1 MVIER
6 SLRGAFTDDR
16 LRAGARAALRTL
28 DGTATSVEPIPRGNN
43 KQTAIVRFET
53 RGPVVVQLC
62 TEAARLRTEA
72 TLLSLIRDR
81 TGVPV
86 PPVLGAG
93 EHGNVTYLLTAYVA
107 GESLHERLVTVAPAV
122 RTMLARSF
130 GSYLSQ
136 LHEAFPFDG
145 YGRLETPGERSPPG
159 DSLSPVRKDWTE
171 WFREYGLGAVDRL
184 PEAFNPL
191 QSGLREVVNQ
201 PAMAERPQAR
211 LYPWDFRPGNT
222 LVADNRVTAVLDWE
236 APLATPASLSVAKAE
251 YLVADWYVS
260 DPAPLRAA
268 FRTGYERVRPYPDVP
283 TAHRVAAIAASAVD
297 SAGRVTNP
305 RYPELGRERAVTFH
319 RESLETALAE
329 TDG

>member
-1 MVIER
+1 MSER
-6 SLRGAFTDDR
+6 SLAGAFTDDR
-16 LRAGARAALRTL
+16 VRAGARAALRTL
-28 DGTATSVEPIPRGNN
+28 DGTPTSVEPIPRGNN
-43 KQTAIVRFET
+43 KQTAVVRFET
-53 RGPVVVQLC
+53 RDPVVVQVC
-62 TEAARLRTEA
+62 TDAERLRTEA

-93 EHGNVTYLLTAYVA
+93 EHGSVTYLLTDYVA
-107 GESLHERLVTVAPAV
+107 GEDLHERLVTGAPAV
-122 RTMLARSF
+122 RAMLARSF

-145 YGRLETPGERSPPG
+145 YGRLEPSGGRSLPG
-159 DSLSPVRKDWTE
+159 DSLSPVREDWPE
-171 WFREYGLGAVDRL
+171 WFREYSLGAVDRL
-184 PEAFNPL
+184 PAAFDPL
-191 QSGLREVVNQ
+191 RSDLRAVLDQAAV
-201 PAMAERPQAR
+201 AERPQAR
-211 LYPWDFRPGNT
+211 LYPWDFRPGNA
-222 LVADNRVTAVLDWE
+222 LVADDRVTAALDWE
-236 APLATPASLSVAKAE
+236 APLAAPASLSVAKAE

-260 DPAPLRAA
+260 DPAPLRTA

-305 RYPELGRERAVTFH
+305 RYPELGREGAVAFH
-319 RESLETALAE
+319 RDALETALAG